1 MRAGFIKYTVK
12 NWKQT
17 TKKKQGLVENIDLVY
32 PILILY
38 ILRMSAM
45 VINKHDYSVIWQEP
59 KSYAYFIDGRLSST
73 LAVDQGFGLI
83 VITKHSVTLCSVAR
97 GSSVPIWV

>member
-59 KSYAYFIDGRLSST
+59 KSYADFIDGRLSSNI
-73 LAVDQGFGLI
+73 AADQGFGLI
-83 VITKHSVTLCSVAR
+83 VITKHSVTLCSVAK

>member
-1 MRAGFIKYTVK
+1 MQAGFIKYTVK

-17 TKKKQGLVENIDLVY
+17 TTKKQGLVENVDLVH

-45 VINKHDYSVIWQEP
+45 VINEHNYSVIWQKP

-73 LAVDQGFGLI
+73 
-83 VITKHSVTLCSVAR
+83 
-97 GSSVPIWV
+97 